1 MTIHIDQTISMVG
14 IPEDLT
20 ATPPADLYEM
30 LDTLVQSRKARN
42 WDRSEQSVHHRE
54 YCDQEIARVKDE
66 LKRRGLRVSR
76 PEPFDY
82 DALDLQTRI
91 VVQQRTAEIR
101 EHMRRT
107 AQEVVEIGVL
117 LSEVKERLGHGHFT
131 TWLQAEFDWSDRTAR
146 RFMAV
151 AAQFKTDTVSDLTI
165 APAALYL
172 LAAPSTPEP
181 AREEAL
187 DRARAG
193 EAITKTTAKA
203 IVESHK
209 PPEPPAPTSG
219 ADPEQAGDEPPKV
232 TVYKA
237 GPTQPTGRVASVKA
251 RIAEAIRELPFSERR
266 NAERILAGYA
276 RNHSDDELEVV
287 LGLVAS
293 GEYQTAQAAI
303 VAAARLRRGE
313 SLPEV
318 ERTEPD
324 EEAEAAPDEETEE
337 EAQDQAPVSAAPGY
351 DGDEWYTPAE
361 YVEAARKLMGVIDL
375 DPASCE
381 AAQGVVQAG
390 TYYDKQKD
398 GLKHPWFGKVW
409 LNPPYSDPAP
419 FTDAASRMYRDG
431 VIEASVILVNN
442 ATETGWFQRLL
453 ALYPACFLNRRISF
467 WHPGRRSESPRQAQV
482 VFYLGADVRRFC
494 EVFAGFGTIVAAL
507 GE

>member
-1 MTIHIDQTISMVG
+1 MTIHTDRTIGMVG

-20 ATPPADLYEM
+20 TTPPADLYEM

-54 YCDQEIARVKDE
+54 YCDQEISRVKVE

-82 DALDLQTRI
+82 DALDPETRI

-107 AQEVVEIGVL
+107 AQEVVEIGIKL
-117 LSEVKERLGHGHFT
+117 IEIKERLGHGHFLK
-131 TWLQAEFDWSDRTAR
+131 WLEAEFQWTDRTAQNFMNVAR
-146 RFMAV
+146 RFKSET
-151 AAQFKTDTVSDLTI
+151 FSDLTF
-165 APAALYL
+165 APSVLYL
-172 LAAPSTPEP
+172 LAAPSTPET

-187 DRARAG
+187 DRAQAG
-193 EAITKTTAKA
+193 EAITHSAARA

-209 PPEPPAPTSG
+209 PPEPSTPG
-219 ADPEQAGDEPPKV
+219 ADPEQAEDEAPKV
-232 TVYKA
+232 TVYMA

-251 RIAEAIRELPFSERR
+251 RIAEAIRELPVARR
-266 NAERILAGYA
+266 REAETILSRYA
-276 RNHSDDELEVV
+276 RNHPDDELEVV

-293 GEYQTAQAAI
+293 GEFETAQAAI

-313 SLPEV
+313 TLPEV
-318 ERTEPD
+318 ERVGTD
-324 EEAEAAPDEETEE
+324 EEE
-337 EAQDQAPVSAAPGY
+337 EAQDRVPVSASPGY
-351 DGDEWYTPAE
+351 DGDEWYTPSE
-361 YVEAARKLMGVIDL
+361 YVEAARDLMGAIDL
-375 DPASCE
+375 DPASCD
-381 AAQGVVQAG
+381 AAQEVVQAG
-390 TYYDKQKD
+390 TYYDKQRD
-398 GLKHPWFGKVW
+398 GLKQPWFGHVW

-431 VIEASVILVNN
+431 AIDGCVILVNN

-453 ALYPACFLNRRISF
+453 ALYPACFLNKRISF

-482 VFYLGADVRRFC
+482 VFYLGAEVGRFC
-494 EVFAGFGTIVAAL
+494 EVFGGFGTIVAAL